1 VTYVYPYLYLLT
13 MSVHHTI
20 STETYREKA
29 LRKFKQ
35 QPLVP
40 VGTGAFSSPLT
51 AVNDYTG
58 AAATTV
64 ALVIAM
70 TKMRKGQSHSFNN
83 WLRVRIVAQGLTVA
97 AVVAGSWAYGVSTP
111 ASQLET
117 AAAQDKVIQER
128 AAFEDRL
135 RLAEEITRAES
146 GSVDVRTS
154 PSTVLPTTESSRPP
168 ATSRSWQSWRPWNGS
183 KNGTEKSS

>member
-1 VTYVYPYLYLLT
+1 
-13 MSVHHTI
+13 MSVHPAI

-40 VGTGAFSSPLT
+40 V
-51 AVNDYTG
+51 G

-97 AVVAGSWAYGVSTP
+97 AVVAGSWAYGFSTP
-111 ASQLET
+111 ASQIET
-117 AAAQDKVIQER
+117 AAAQDKAIQER

-135 RLAEEITRAES
+135 RVAEEITRAES
-146 GSVDVRTS
+146 GSVSTAGVRTP
-154 PSTVLPTTESSRPP
+154 PSTAPPTTESPP
-168 ATSRSWQSWRPWNGS
+168 PSATSRSWKSWWWWNGS

>member
-1 VTYVYPYLYLLT
+1 MTAHSAVP
-13 MSVHHTI
+13 
-20 STETYREKA
+20 TETYREKA

-40 VGTGAFSSPLT
+40 V
-51 AVNDYTG
+51 G

-97 AVVAGSWAYGVSTP
+97 AVVAGSWAYGSARPTP
-111 ASQLET
+111 ELDAT
-117 AAAQDKVIQER
+117 AARDKAAEER
-128 AAFEDRL
+128 IAFEERL
-135 RLAEEITRAES
+135 RLAEEVTRAES
-146 GSVDVRTS
+146 GSTPPTPPTRNVQATALPATEHSPTS
-154 PSTVLPTTESSRPP
+154 S
-168 ATSRSWQSWRPWNGS
+168 TSRSWRSWWGWNES
-183 KNGTEKSS
+183 KRGPDKPL

>member
-1 VTYVYPYLYLLT
+1 MPTDNYL
-13 MSVHHTI
+13 
-20 STETYREKA
+20 
-29 LRKFKQ
+29 
-35 QPLVP
+35 
-40 VGTGAFSSPLT
+40 
-51 AVNDYTG
+51 G

-97 AVVAGSWAYGVSTP
+97 AIVAGSWTYGFSTP
-111 ASQLET
+111 SSQLET
-117 AAAQDKVIQER
+117 AAAQEKAVQER

-146 GSVDVRTS
+146 GSVSTADVRI
-154 PSTVLPTTESSRPP
+154 PQSTVLPATESPTPS
-168 ATSRSWQSWRPWNGS
+168 ATSRSWQSWWRWGGS
-183 KNGTEKSS
+183 KNGTEKPS

>member
-1 VTYVYPYLYLLT
+1 MRAHFLVHSA
-13 MSVHHTI
+13 SVVIDGCRRFT
-20 STETYREKA
+20 S
-29 LRKFKQ
+29 
-35 QPLVP
+35 
-40 VGTGAFSSPLT
+40 
-51 AVNDYTG
+51 TG

-83 WLRVRIVAQGLTVA
+83 WLRLRILAQGLTVA

-117 AAAQDKVIQER
+117 AAAHDKAIQER

-146 GSVDVRTS
+146 GSVSTADERTPPSKALPITQS
-154 PSTVLPTTESSRPP
+154 PPPP
-168 ATSRSWQSWRPWNGS
+168 ATSHSWQSWWRWGGS
-183 KNGTEKSS
+183 KNGTDKSS

>member
-1 VTYVYPYLYLLT
+1 
-13 MSVHHTI
+13 MSVHHAV
-20 STETYREKA
+20 SGETYREKA

-40 VGTGAFSSPLT
+40 PPSPLT
-51 AVNDYTG
+51 DVNDYYRSCC
-58 AAATTV
+58 TTV

-70 TKMRKGQSHSFNN
+70 TKMRKGQSRSFNN

-117 AAAQDKVIQER
+117 AAAQDKAIQER

-146 GSVDVRTS
+146 GSVSTADVRTP
-154 PSTVLPTTESSRPP
+154 PSTTESPSPS
-168 ATSRSWQSWRPWNGS
+168 ATSRSSQSWWR
-183 KNGTEKSS
+183 

>member
-1 VTYVYPYLYLLT
+1 MIAHPAV
-13 MSVHHTI
+13 

-40 VGTGAFSSPLT
+40 VG
-51 AVNDYTG
+51 

-70 TKMRKGQSHSFNN
+70 TKMRKGQSRSFNN
-83 WLRVRIVAQGLTVA
+83 WLRVRIIAQGLTIA
-97 AVVAGSWAYGVSTP
+97 GVVAGSWAYSTSRP
-111 ASQLET
+111 PSELDAS
-117 AAAQDKVIQER
+117 AAQDKAALER
-128 AAFEDRL
+128 VAFEDRL

-146 GSVDVRTS
+146 GST
-154 PSTVLPTTESSRPP
+154 PSTKQGTTFPTTEIPSSST
-168 ATSRSWQSWRPWNGS
+168 TSGSGSWRSWCGWGRP
-183 KNGTEKSS
+183 KDGTDKPS

>member
-1 VTYVYPYLYLLT
+1 
-13 MSVHHTI
+13 MSVHHAV
-20 STETYREKA
+20 SGETYREKA

-40 VGTGAFSSPLT
+40 V
-51 AVNDYTG
+51 G

-70 TKMRKGQSHSFNN
+70 TKMRKGQSRSFNN

-117 AAAQDKVIQER
+117 AAAQDKAIQER

-146 GSVDVRTS
+146 GSVSTADVRTP
-154 PSTVLPTTESSRPP
+154 PSTTESPSPS
-168 ATSRSWQSWRPWNGS
+168 ATSRSSQSWWR
-183 KNGTEKSS
+183 

>member
-1 VTYVYPYLYLLT
+1 
-13 MSVHHTI
+13 MSLQPAV

-40 VGTGAFSSPLT
+40 VG
-51 AVNDYTG
+51 

-70 TKMRKGQSHSFNN
+70 TKMRKGQSQSFNN
-83 WLRVRIVAQGLTVA
+83 WLRVRIVAQGLTIA
-97 AVVAGSWAYGVSTP
+97 AVVAGTYAYGTARP
-111 ASQLET
+111 QPELDI
-117 AAAQDKVIQER
+117 AAAQEKVLQER

-135 RLAEEITRAES
+135 RAAEEVTRAEAGLVPPS
-146 GSVDVRTS
+146 GVPRAS
-154 PSTVLPTTESSRPP
+154 PQSPAEAPLPTTESPP
-168 ATSRSWQSWRPWNGS
+168 TAKASRSWWSW
-183 KNGTEKSS
+183 

>member
-1 VTYVYPYLYLLT
+1 
-13 MSVHHTI
+13 
-20 STETYREKA
+20 ETYREKA

-40 VGTGAFSSPLT
+40 V
-51 AVNDYTG
+51 G

-70 TKMRKGQSHSFNN
+70 TKMRKGQSRSLNT

-97 AVVAGSWAYGVSTP
+97 AVVAGSWAYGVQRPMPELDTS
-111 ASQLET
+111 
-117 AAAQDKVIQER
+117 AAQEKAALER

-135 RLAEEITRAES
+135 RAAEELTRAE
-146 GSVDVRTS
+146 
-154 PSTVLPTTESSRPP
+154 
-168 ATSRSWQSWRPWNGS
+168 
-183 KNGTEKSS
+183 

>member
-1 VTYVYPYLYLLT
+1 MRDHSL
-13 MSVHHTI
+13 VHLA
-20 STETYREKA
+20 SA
-29 LRKFKQ
+29 
-35 QPLVP
+35 
-40 VGTGAFSSPLT
+40 LT
-51 AVNDYTG
+51 AADDYTG

-70 TKMRKGQSHSFNN
+70 TKMRKGQSSSFNN

-111 ASQLET
+111 ASQIET
-117 AAAQDKVIQER
+117 AAAQDKAIQER

-146 GSVDVRTS
+146 GSVSTADVRTP
-154 PSTVLPTTESSRPP
+154 PSTAPPTTESPP
-168 ATSRSWQSWRPWNGS
+168 PSSTSGSWWRWNGS
-183 KNGTEKSS
+183 KNGTEK

>member
-1 VTYVYPYLYLLT
+1 MT
-13 MSVHHTI
+13 MQPAI
-20 STETYREKA
+20 SAETYREKA

-40 VGTGAFSSPLT
+40 VG
-51 AVNDYTG
+51 
-58 AAATTV
+58 AAATTA

-97 AVVAGSWAYGVSTP
+97 AVVAGSWAYGFSTP

-117 AAAQDKVIQER
+117 AAAQDKAIQER

-146 GSVDVRTS
+146 SSVSTADIRTS
-154 PSTVLPTTESSRPP
+154 QPTALPTTESPTPS
-168 ATSRSWQSWRPWNGS
+168 ATSRRWWQWNGS